1 MNPSVILA
9 AGNMRAKVINQEGG
23 VLSELSYLGESFLT
37 QTPWSSSVSPSSFP
51 APDEAGWV
59 NNWRGGWQ
67 LCAPN
72 TGLPD
77 IDSKTPAFHGVASQ
91 TSWDVI
97 EATQSSVELRW
108 VDAIG
113 EMEIHRSWAI
123 FDTAKVVVSN
133 IITNN
138 SDASQTVGI
147 AEHLILGSDFLSPI
161 KGGATATL
169 AFSPEAEII
178 ELDYSG
184 RPTGKQLRASE
195 INSDWTDLT
204 SNQPARV
211 FAIAKPKSRR
221 ISVEL
226 ENWTA
231 EITWE
236 GLDHALVWQEFG
248 TSKESPWNGEVF
260 ALGIEPTNIAH
271 GLGTNYD
278 SGPFIQPRAQLRW
291 STSLQLTRNEVS

>member
-1 MNPSVILA
+1 MNPSVILV
-9 AGNMRAKVINQEGG
+9 AGNLQAEIIPEEGG
-23 VLSELSYLGESFLT
+23 VLSRLTSQGESFLT
-37 QTPWSSSVSPSSFP
+37 QTPWSSNVKPSVFP
-51 APDEAGWV
+51 APDEASWV

-72 TGLPD
+72 TGLPE
-77 IDSKTPAFHGVASQ
+77 INSASPAFHGAASQ
-91 TSWDVI
+91 ASWEVI
-97 EATQSSVELRW
+97 EATQSSIGMRW
-108 VDAIG
+108 VDSRG
-113 EMEIHRSWAI
+113 EMEIHRSWAL
-123 FDTAKVVVSN
+123 FDSAKVVVSSVV
-133 IITNN
+133 TNH
-138 SDASQTVGI
+138 SDATQTIGV
-147 AEHLILGSDFLSPI
+147 AEHLILGSDFLTPI
-161 KGGATATL
+161 KRGATANL

-184 RPTGKQLRASE
+184 APTGKQLSGSE
-195 INSDWTDLT
+195 SNSDWTNLT
-204 SNQPARV
+204 SDQPARV
-211 FAIAKPKSRR
+211 FALAKPKSRR

-271 GLGTNYD
+271 GLGTNAD
-278 SGPFIQPRAQLRW
+278 SGPFIQPGAQLRW
-291 STSLQLTRNEVS
+291 STSLQLTRKAVS